1 MKAFLAGVAAAILI
15 AVIAGFALQGVQQ
28 SASEYYQVQPN
39 VRL

>member
-15 AVIAGFALQGVQQ
+15 AVVAAFALEWLDWTSAAVYQAQ
-28 SASEYYQVQPN
+28 SN